1 MKWRLAA
8 VLAFALT
15 TSTCG
20 INRLHAPTYTSAGVT
35 IRGCPAARVPL
46 NRPFMLSF
54 SVVNRGRIN
63 WPATYVL
70 LSPSGAMKARLA
82 VDGEPTQGIG
92 GGITRVK
99 SPLAPGHRITGS
111 IRAYLIKADTAMV
124 NLGAWGAPA
133 NSVSVPTTYTNP
145 SCTAHP

>member
-1 MKWRLAA
+1 MRWRLAA
-8 VLAFALT
+8 VLVLALSVT
-15 TSTCG
+15 ACK
-20 INRLHAPTYTSAGVT
+20 RLHAPTYTSARVT
-35 IRGCPAARVPL
+35 IRGCPKARVPL
-46 NRPFMLSF
+46 GRPFILSF
-54 SVVNRGRIN
+54 SVVNRSGIK

-82 VDGEPTQGIG
+82 VRGEPTQGIG

-111 IRAYLIKADTAMV
+111 VRGYLIKADTATV

-133 NSVSVPTTYTNP
+133 NSVSVPTSYTNP
-145 SCTAHP
+145 ACTVRP